1 MSHRGDS
8 PRAPR
13 WQMRTVAAYS
23 KPEEAYLAK
32 ARLESDGINASIRD
46 EATISLCWLYS
57 NAIGGVKVEVE
68 DEDYDHA
75 REVLVLPKVAARLL
89 RCPHCGSD
97 EVKLRE
103 LSPLAAICIGI
114 GFVLPFRSRRAD
126 CLSCHQSFVVA
137 PPKRKG

>member
-1 MSHRGDS
+1 MK
-8 PRAPR
+8 
-13 WQMRTVAAYS
+13 TVAAYS

-46 EATISLCWLYS
+46 DVTVSLCWLYS

-68 DEDYDHA
+68 DDDYDRA
-75 REVLVLPKVAARLL
+75 REVLALPKVNAGLL

-97 EVKLRE
+97 EVRLRE

-114 GFVLPFRSRRAD
+114 GFILPFRSRKAD
-126 CLSCHQSFVVA
+126 CLSCRQSFVVA
-137 PPKRKG
+137 PPKRTE